1 MAGQRSKG
9 VLEKEWGIYRK
20 KCIHPEASDKQT
32 GDLKCAMYAGASV
45 ILAYLMKAG
54 SLPEAESF
62 SMLEGLLTE
71 TEEFYTT
78 KKHFK
83 Q

>member
-1 MAGQRSKG
+1 MVGKRSKG
-9 VLEKEWGIYRK
+9 VLEKEWGIYKK
-20 KCIHPEASDKQT
+20 KCVPPNASEHQIN
-32 GDLKCAMYAGASV
+32 DLKCTFYAGASV

-62 SMLEGLLTE
+62 AILEGLLTE